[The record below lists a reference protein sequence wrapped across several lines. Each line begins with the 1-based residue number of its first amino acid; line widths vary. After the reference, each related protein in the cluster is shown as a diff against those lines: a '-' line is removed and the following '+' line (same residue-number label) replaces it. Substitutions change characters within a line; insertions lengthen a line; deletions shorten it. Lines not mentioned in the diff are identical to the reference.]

1 MPAALAAPLHDRG
14 EVLAVGDGKD
24 PGGGTGGALKQVF
37 AGGEASMRDF
47 VSTRVVRV
55 AGLVA
60 SMTVLWTVFIPDAF
74 PWRSLGWLSLPILG
88 VLLLRERSP
97 RSIQRLRA
105 LLRSMPKARSYPL
118 LGAALALGAPVGL
131 LLTSAL
137 AAGRVPTPSWAQAEI
152 TRFSV
157 TYAYLTL
164 SSVAALIV
172 LAHWCGRS
180 FDRVLLLSNTDPLTG
195 LLNRRRFG
203 ERVAEEAKRG
213 RRYDHASSVLCVDI
227 DRLKVINDSFGHKAG
242 DHALL
247 EIGRI
252 LSKNAR
258 AIDAV
263 ARVGGDEFAV
273 LLPQTSASQ
282 TWALS
287 ERILTDVAGY
297 RDSRN
302 GRLTVSIGISELS
315 ATMNVASDGPL
326 ASADAALYRAKAA
339 GGGQAVMAGPETIA
353 SWGRSLTLS
362 EASVSS
368 SR

>member
-1 MPAALAAPLHDRG
+1 
-14 EVLAVGDGKD
+14 
-24 PGGGTGGALKQVF
+24 
-37 AGGEASMRDF
+37 MRDF
-47 VSTRVVRV
+47 VSTRAVRV

-74 PWRSLGWLSLPILG
+74 PWRTLGWLSLPILG

-105 LLRSMPKARSYPL
+105 LLRSMPRARSYPL

-137 AAGRVPTPSWAQAEI
+137 AAGRVPTPSWAQSEI
-152 TRFSV
+152 THSLL

-164 SSVAALIV
+164 SSVAALTV

-195 LLNRRRFG
+195 LLNRRCFG
-203 ERVAEEAKRG
+203 ERVEEEAKRG
-213 RRYDHASSVLCVDI
+213 RRYDHASSLLCVDI
-227 DRLKVINDSFGHKAG
+227 DRLKVINDSLGHKAG
-242 DHALL
+242 DRALL

-287 ERILTDVAGY
+287 QRILTDVAGY
-297 RDSRN
+297 RQSGD
-302 GRLTVSIGISELS
+302 GRLTVSIGISELR
-315 ATMNVASDGPL
+315 ATNVTSDGPL

-339 GGGQAVMAGPETIA
+339 GGGQAVMAGLETIVA
-353 SWGRSLTLS
+353 SRGRSLTLS